1 MPALSVRPAVR
12 TGVEGP
18 TFPNRRRPRTVDRA
32 LEERGRGGGILSRIV
47 RPIGV
52 VALAIALVAGGL
64 TVGGIAGGGMADA
77 ATPGSAADAAAAYLA
92 TLQFESGGF
101 DAPDGFAGFLTADVA
116 FALAQAGQTDASWD
130 PAEALAAVQGVATN
144 GNDALDYLDDQADGT
159 FGPLSSG
166 KAAQLVILVAALGL
180 DPAAFDPQA
189 DGAVDLVA
197 AMDAGAPSFG
207 SIYTAPLGAIADV
220 VLGRGVPAAVRDYIV
235 SQQGADGSFG
245 DAPDTTGLA
254 IAALVAA
261 GVAAD
266 ATPVADALA
275 YLATQHAANGGF
287 VSFGSTSANSTAMA
301 MLGIVAAGYDL
312 NTSCWRDTA
321 APDLVAP
328 SYVSPASY
336 LLGLQAESG
345 AIADPADFDAGF
357 ATAQAVQ
364 GLLTRF
370 VPPVSAAPRDC
381 AAVVTTT
388 TAAAVTSTTAVVG
401 GQATTSSLAATATT
415 DQLPATGRASG
426 NLAVL
431 AMLLVVAGAGLL
443 AGARRRTR
451 GAA

>member
-1 MPALSVRPAVR
+1 MDPLS
-12 TGVEGP
+12 G
-18 TFPNRRRPRTVDRA
+18 
-32 LEERGRGGGILSRIV
+32 IV
-47 RPIGV
+47 RPIAV
-52 VALAIALVAGGL
+52 VALAFGL
-64 TVGGIAGGGMADA
+64 AVGGIALDA
-77 ATPGSAADAAAAYLA
+77 APGTAAGEDAAADTAAAYLA

-116 FALAQAGQTDASWD
+116 FALAQAGQTGASWD
-130 PAEALAAVQGVATN
+130 PAEALAAVRGVATN
-144 GNDALDYLDDQADGT
+144 GNDALDYLDDQAEGA

-166 KAAQLVILVAALGL
+166 KAAQLVILAVAVGL
-180 DPAAFDPQA
+180 DPAAFDPQG
-189 DGAVDLVA
+189 DGAIDLVA
-197 AMDAGAPSFG
+197 AIDAGAPSFG
-207 SIYTAPLGAIADV
+207 SIYTAPLGALADV
-220 VLGRGVPAAVRDYIV
+220 ALGRGVPTPVRDFIV

-261 GVAAD
+261 GESVDAA
-266 ATPVADALA
+266 PVADALA

-312 NTSCWRDTA
+312 GSSCWRDTA

-336 LLGLQAESG
+336 LLGLQSGSG

-364 GLLTRF
+364 GLLARF
-370 VPPVSAAPRDC
+370 VPPVIAAPRDC
-381 AAVVTTT
+381 AANATTT
-388 TAAAVTSTTAVVG
+388 TTSGVASSTTMAVV

-415 DQLPATGRASG
+415 DQLPVTGRASG
-426 NLAVL
+426 NLVAV
-431 AMLLVVAGAGLL
+431 AILLVVAGSGLL
-443 AGARRRTR
+443 AGARHRTR
-451 GAA
+451 RAT